1 MLFRSIPYAIVL
13 GVVSGLLNPIPY
25 VGIIASLFIAVVT
38 ILIVNG
44 DHTLLQ
50 MVQVTVTV
58 NVLHF
63 VTTYIIDPRVTG
75 SRIGLHP
82 VVLIASLFTFGHFF
96 GFLGLVFSMPAGAV
110 LMMYFNDWRRSVSGA
125 NVPSSDAQP
134 ESAEIVAATV
144 K

>member
-1 MLFRSIPYAIVL
+1 
-13 GVVSGLLNPIPY
+13 LNPIPY
-25 VGIIASLFIAVVT
+25 LGIIASLFIAIVT

-44 DHTLLQ
+44 DGVLLN

-96 GFLGLVFSMPAGAV
+96 GFFGLLFSMPAGAV
-110 LMMYFNDWRRSVSGA
+110 VMMYFNDWRASQSPVTLA
-125 NVPSSDAQP
+125 EAVPAPRPVDSSDGG
-134 ESAEIVAATV
+134 ATSTQS
-144 K
+144 